1 MLHLENFTHV
11 TLSHFDF
18 SDNQEHKL
26 WENNIFRH
34 PPLPL
39 PLPPTNNV
47 GKMDETDLQHCSGGR
62 GVQNGSFLEFP
73 NIFAPDCLNF

>member
-11 TLSHFDF
+11 TLSHFNF

-47 GKMDETDLQHCSGGR
+47 GKMDETDLQHCSGGEGGPEWKFSR
-62 GVQNGSFLEFP
+62 IPKHF
-73 NIFAPDCLNF
+73 CT